1 MIEGRARTAALFVGS
16 IVVAFALW
24 QFLSTVV
31 FNPFLIPPPLVVF
44 ETMLPMAKS
53 GEIFRH
59 VAISLARVARLV
71 FAAEDPKGGAV
82 LHGPRFFEQPT
93 CHHRPDV
100 LGGIGEEQAGE
111 LLRGFFAE
119 RR

>member
-1 MIEGRARTAALFVGS
+1 VIEGRARTLALFVGS

-44 ETMLPMAKS
+44 ETMLPMVRS

-59 VAISLARVARLV
+59 VAISLARVGVGFITGCAAAIVLGVILGRIRLV
-71 FAAEDPKGGAV
+71 NDLLDP
-82 LHGPRFFEQPT
+82 
-93 CHHRPDV
+93 
-100 LGGIGEEQAGE
+100 II
-111 LLRGFFAE
+111 
-119 RR
+119 

>member
-31 FNPFLIPPPLVVF
+31 FNPFLIPPPLVGKYSNDGVDC
-44 ETMLPMAKS
+44 AS
-53 GEIFRH
+53 C
-59 VAISLARVARLV
+59 
-71 FAAEDPKGGAV
+71 FA
-82 LHGPRFFEQPT
+82 T
-93 CHHRPDV
+93 
-100 LGGIGEEQAGE
+100 
-111 LLRGFFAE
+111 